1 VLLSNMEFTHP
12 FEVTVGI
19 LLGYL
24 GVLHVL
30 TFLGLLLAARR
41 ERR

>member
-1 VLLSNMEFTHP
+1 MAFTRS

-30 TFLGLLLAARR
+30 IFLGLLLAARR
-41 ERR
+41 E